1 MHTRNWTNLAL
12 GGAVILALG
21 VTLTTAGDASAKTS
35 KKKNCAAAEA
45 LFQATGQGDLDGDG
59 LSDCR
64 ESRQLRTSANNPD
77 TDDDQLTDG
86 EEVAGRSDPLAPD
99 SDDDGVMDGDDSTPR
114 IREQKVEG
122 FLDALTC
129 PTVGV
134 LGSVTVLG
142 TTAIL
147 DDVTEFEHG
156 DCAELA
162 ATLATATTEGTSLLV
177 EVEIAEDAVGALTA
191 IEVERKSS
199 FGQHDDANDDDND
212 NDNDGDNDGDNND
225 EHGGGED

>member
-1 MHTRNWTNLAL
+1 MC
-12 GGAVILALG
+12 GAVILALG
-21 VTLTTAGDASAKTS
+21 ITLGTAGDANAKS
-35 KKKNCAAAEA
+35 KKKKNCAAAEA

-77 TDDDQLTDG
+77 SDADRLMDG
-86 EEVAGRSDPLAPD
+86 DEVAGRSDPLVPD

-114 IREQKVEG
+114 IPEQKVEG

-134 LGSVTVLG
+134 LGSITVLG

-147 DDVTEFEHG
+147 DDITEFEHG
-156 DCAELA
+156 TCTELSEM
-162 ATLATATTEGTSLLV
+162 LSTAMSAGTSLLV

-191 IEVERKSS
+191 IEVERKSRC
-199 FGQHDDANDDDND
+199 GQHDDGDDDD
-212 NDNDGDNDGDNND
+212 DDDDDGDNDGDDDD
-225 EHGGGED
+225 ENEHEGGES

>member
-21 VTLTTAGDASAKTS
+21 VTLTTAGDANAKTS
-35 KKKNCAAAEA
+35 KKKNCAAAET

-64 ESRQLRTSANNPD
+64 ESRQLRTSVTKPD
-77 TDDDQLTDG
+77 TDDDGLMDG
-86 EEVAGRSDPLAPD
+86 EEVAVRSDPLVPD
-99 SDDDGVMDGDDSTPR
+99 SDDDGIMDGDDSTPR
-114 IREQKVEG
+114 IPEQKVEG

-147 DDVTEFEHG
+147 DDVTEFEHA

-162 ATLATATTEGTSLLV
+162 AMLATATTAGTSLLV

-191 IEVERKSS
+191 IEVEHKSS
-199 FGQHDDANDDDND
+199 CGQHDDANDDVDD
-212 NDNDGDNDGDNND
+212 SDDSGH
-225 EHGGGED
+225 HGGGDD